1 MSTQITTAFVQQYGS
16 NVFHLAQQKGSRLR
30 GGVRT
35 EMVVGKSRYFDR
47 IGAATAQKR
56 TSRHAD
62 TPQIDT
68 PHSRRRVDLESF
80 EYADLIDDQDK
91 IRTLID
97 PTNDYVLAA
106 VWALGRSMDDE
117 IIAAHGGTAV
127 TGETGSGSQ
136 SLGNAQK
143 LASVSGGAG
152 SKLNV
157 QALRRAKKI
166 IDASDVDPS
175 IPRYCSPSAEQ
186 MENLLSETETTSSD
200 YNSVKALV
208 QGELDTF
215 LGFKFIRQ
223 ERNLVQSGSLSFNQT
238 SGAVGSG
245 SGDADT
251 YEKVPAWAHDGMLL
265 GLGKDI
271 NARISER
278 DDKSYATQVYACM
291 DLGAVRMEEEKCVQI
306 LCVPS

>member
-1 MSTQITTAFVQQYGS
+1 MSTQITTAFVQQYGA
-16 NVFHLAQQKGSRLR
+16 NVFHLSQQKGSRFK
-30 GGVRT
+30 GSVRV
-35 EMVVGKSRYFDR
+35 EMVKGKSRYFDR
-47 IGAATAQKR
+47 IGSATAQKR

-68 PHSRRRVDLESF
+68 PHSRRRVDLESY

-117 IIAAHGGTAV
+117 LISAHGGTAV
-127 TGETGSGSQ
+127 TGETGSGTQ
-136 SLGNAQK
+136 TLPNTQK

-166 IDASDVDPS
+166 LDESDVDPS
-175 IPRYCSPSAEQ
+175 IKRYCAPSAVQ
-186 MENLLSETETTSSD
+186 MENLLSETEVASSD

-208 QGELDTF
+208 QGEVNTF
-215 LGFKFIRQ
+215 MGFEFIRHQ
-223 ERNLVQSGSLSFNQT
+223 RNLVHSGTLNFNTT

-251 YEKVPAWAHDGMLL
+251 YEKVPAWAEDGLLL

-271 NARISER
+271 SARISER

-291 DLGAVRMEEEKCVQI
+291 DLGAVRMEEEKTVQI
-306 LCVPS
+306 LCVAS